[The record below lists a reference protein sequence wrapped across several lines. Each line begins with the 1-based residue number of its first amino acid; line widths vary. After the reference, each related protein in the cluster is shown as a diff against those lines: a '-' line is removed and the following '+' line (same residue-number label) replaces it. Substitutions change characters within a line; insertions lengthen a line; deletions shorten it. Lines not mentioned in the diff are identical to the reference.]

1 MLRNVCIV
9 TEAYKNNTQNVIIP
23 ENISPLKKFKKKK
36 TELFC
41 NISFKFK
48 ALLCY
53 TNTSYGH
60 SSFPTGA
67 TDCIKLHA
75 FVPLST

>member
-9 TEAYKNNTQNVIIP
+9 TEAYKSNTQNVIIP
-23 ENISPLKKFKKKK
+23 ENISPLKKFKKKI
-36 TELFC
+36 ELFC
-41 NISFKFK
+41 SISFKFK
-48 ALLCY
+48 ALSCY
-53 TNTSYGH
+53 TDTSNGH

-67 TDCIKLHA
+67 TDCIKLNA